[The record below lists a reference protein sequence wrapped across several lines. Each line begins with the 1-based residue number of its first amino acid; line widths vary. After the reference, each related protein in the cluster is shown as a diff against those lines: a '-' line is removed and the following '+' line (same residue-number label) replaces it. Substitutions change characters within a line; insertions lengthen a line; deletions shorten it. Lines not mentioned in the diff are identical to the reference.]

1 MPVAHG
7 LSAAAAIPFP
17 ARRRP
22 SPGLGPTLLYR
33 PGWAWPLAGAYQV
46 RRGGV
51 RPSSAPGPSPA
62 RPRRPRRP
70 RPRAPR
76 PQPSGASSTATA
88 ERAPR
93 LQEFAAPDASPC
105 VRALS
110 SELFTLTYG
119 ALVTQLCKDYENDE
133 DVNKQLDKMGFNIG
147 VRLIEDFLARSNVG
161 RCHDFR
167 ETADVIAKVAFK
179 MYLGITPSITNWSPA
194 GDEFSLILENNPLV
208 DFVELPDNHSS
219 LIYSN
224 LLCGVLRGAL
234 EMVQMAVEAKF
245 VQDTLKGDGVTE
257 IRMRFIRRIED
268 NLPAGEE

>member
-1 MPVAHG
+1 SSR
-7 LSAAAAIPFP
+7 SAS
-17 ARRRP
+17 R
-22 SPGLGPTLLYR
+22 
-33 PGWAWPLAGAYQV
+33 V
-46 RRGGV
+46 
-51 RPSSAPGPSPA
+51 
-62 RPRRPRRP
+62 
-70 RPRAPR
+70 
-76 PQPSGASSTATA
+76 
-88 ERAPR
+88 
-93 LQEFAAPDASPC
+93 
-105 VRALS
+105 S

-133 DVNKQLDKMGFNIG
+133 DVNKQLHHNLFCNFLPRGFNIG